1 MSKLPFVVEPSIN
14 KVEVGPDDCKVE
26 LTRRGKIDEL
36 EAAWLASETDRYQR
50 EIMPVEAVLS
60 NVDFV
65 RSTVLA
71 YGKAISDD
79 AREPGEDRL
88 IIDYLDEGEKSLVAQ
103 YPEVFS
109 NAIAYAQKISLFS
122 FYAAAAVVA
131 RFRLGQ
137 SQISVWDMQGWVG
150 DYGSAFV
157 GALANFYRCER
168 DGLPW
173 SNESLAQPKAAGEL
187 AGTDVPVAAQGELL

>member
-26 LTRRGKIDEL
+26 LTRRGMIDKL

-50 EIMPVEAVLS
+50 KIMPVDAVVS

-71 YGKAISDD
+71 YGKAIYDD
-79 AREPGEDRL
+79 AKKPDEDRL
-88 IIDYLDEGEKSLVAQ
+88 IIDYLEESEKLLVAQ
-103 YPEVFS
+103 YPEVFTS
-109 NAIAYAQKISLFS
+109 AIDYAQKINLFNY
-122 FYAAAAVVA
+122 YAAAAVIA
-131 RFRLGQ
+131 RFRLNQPEIG
-137 SQISVWDMQGWVG
+137 VFDMQGWVG

-173 SNESLAQPKAAGEL
+173 SNESLAQPKTAGEL